1 MLNIK
6 RQDIKKEG
14 AEIYEVN
21 HSYIGDE
28 YNYLIDNT
36 FIFRLRDGDL
46 NLTEF
51 YYWKLGLTNIVNNY
65 LEKKHWCGW

>member
-14 AEIYEVN
+14 AKIYEVN

-51 YYWKLGLTNIVNNY
+51 YY
-65 LEKKHWCGW
+65 